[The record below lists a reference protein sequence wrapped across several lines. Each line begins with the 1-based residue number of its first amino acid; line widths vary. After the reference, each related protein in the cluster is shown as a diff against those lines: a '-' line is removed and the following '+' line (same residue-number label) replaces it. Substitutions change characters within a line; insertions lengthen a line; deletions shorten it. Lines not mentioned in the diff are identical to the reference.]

1 MLIERYTQDAND
13 LMRTQFLQN
22 VWHFEDL
29 HKPESAPEYI
39 HRIKC
44 EIKHMASAGEKIV
57 ITNNAED
64 NVDVYLAD
72 SPQVIKELDIE
83 HR

>member
-1 MLIERYTQDAND
+1 MATVD
-13 LMRTQFLQN
+13 
-22 VWHFEDL
+22 
-29 HKPESAPEYI
+29 ES
-39 HRIKC
+39 
-44 EIKHMASAGEKIV
+44 MV

-64 NVDVYLAD
+64 NVDVYLSD

>member
-1 MLIERYTQDAND
+1 
-13 LMRTQFLQN
+13 
-22 VWHFEDL
+22 L
-29 HKPESAPEYI
+29 HKPEAAPEYI
-39 HRIKC
+39 HRVKC
-44 EIKHMASAGEKIV
+44 DIKHMATVDESMV

-64 NVDVYLAD
+64 NVDVYLSD

>member
-1 MLIERYTQDAND
+1 
-13 LMRTQFLQN
+13 MRSAFLQN

-44 EIKHMASAGEKIV
+44 EIKHMASVGDQMV

-64 NVDVYLAD
+64 NVDVFLSD
-72 SPQVIKELDIE
+72 SP
-83 HR
+83 

>member
-1 MLIERYTQDAND
+1 MNFGSAIGGADSIASLAQIERYTQDANE

-29 HKPESAPEYI
+29 HKPEAAPDYI

-44 EIKHMASAGEKIV
+44 EVKHMASNGEKI
-57 ITNNAED
+57 IICNN
-64 NVDVYLAD
+64 L
-72 SPQVIKELDIE
+72 
-83 HR
+83 

>member
-1 MLIERYTQDAND
+1 M
-13 LMRTQFLQN
+13 QN

-44 EIKHMASAGEKIV
+44 EIKHMASVGDQMV

-64 NVDVYLAD
+64 NVDVFLSD
-72 SPQVIKELDIE
+72 SP
-83 HR
+83 